1 MSKTITKKKSKQKEV
16 DPKFG
21 VSEWDPAEL
30 DVRHTRHGTY
40 ESRPPPRG
48 GTWRDQIKKEAYK
61 LRQRQREEESPEFI
75 SPHSTTD
82 TMDTDEAQ
90 EINKQITERIEK
102 EPEGAEYLNVIG
114 EERYENVGVTL
125 DTGPTF
131 STVTGMQAEA
141 EKAQQTY
148 EEIEG
153 LEDSH
158 IVSFPKLDKEKE
170 ALRRKTQ
177 GERVPFETENVLTS
191 LTSISGPPPMAFTDP
206 SDFDEVIKEGDEY
219 LSRVEEELENEG
231 KKQVLSR
238 VEKGFAKTVKW
249 ETINFPLNQ
258 LMKYHLRLPFPHA
271 PKVLSRN
278 PRMWVSKTPILEHPA
293 VLIAIPEWENKYGT
307 KSYAVD
313 VKEGY
318 IYAVR
323 SEDWERLVERAY
335 VAIEEPLDPDH
346 VTPAEKELSA
356 GKVQTLDSKEKVPI
370 AESTRKDAKE
380 PIREGSGVPGTDF
393 LESEP
398 RHRVPT
404 KEIETPRRKLSF
416 GNLTDDE
423 EIAEEIEKDI
433 KDAEQAQWALET
445 ERMQIEIERVSLEKE
460 RQRIAEER
468 LKALRQQRKRLEK
481 SIMKMSNEMSR
492 DIELVTEDRKQR
504 RINMENEYL
513 NQIDLEEA
521 AVDDYFPVLTR
532 VEEIQPDV
540 MTTDSQISS
549 TVDPIEFMDEEAL
562 MKLKL
567 KHMRADQCRTRTHK
581 MYKLFLESATDSKKK
596 ESLEHMLLATINN
609 LDRKM
614 SKFKEGLDDYDQKEQ
629 YVLTQ
634 SERLQLEQEKALQE
648 QRELQEVLQGLQEK
662 HKVAEE
668 ELKAL
673 QKEKDDSDK
682 RKKEMEDKINKER
695 KAKIWREQRLEEE
708 RQKLKDLAYPLTY
721 TSPIGKRKRKEKG
734 SLKGE
739 EEEDKKIREQQ
750 DRLLAERLAEKER
763 KEREIRDKNLAEQ
776 LQKKQRLEKDEQEKF
791 LTEQLLERERQ
802 EEEEMM
808 KIKREQEQLDREEQ
822 IKLEKERQF
831 TLTEEQEKLQR
842 KELERLRK
850 EHQKTLEKEKREK
863 EKKQAQRK
871 ARKPTEE
878 EQKQEKESLLDTLH
892 SVVNGHKPS
901 KPKDLGWD
909 YQKDKEARRVFERKK
924 ELQKLRERE
933 RERKSKYC
941 PECRYPKHP
950 GECPCKLCGKKGH
963 KFKDCPKLK
972 PPKKVPE
979 TTMDFCTECMVPH
992 PPGKCICKLCKT
1004 IGHLATECPWLEEAK
1019 ATAKP
1024 PELDER
1030 DEEPEVLFCLHCR
1043 SETHRIEDCAA
1054 HKVAQAKRKRVWC
1067 EKCKQYG
1074 HTIAECLDEEQEQ
1087 RNQEIEREILKR
1099 KQQLEEI
1106 DKKMQQVKRQ
1116 AEKDIGKPPQDR
1128 DTRDYPVGGRKP
1140 TTKPRKPD
1148 REPEPPPPPREGP
1161 PSGPP
1166 VGGAGGGGEPPEGDD
1181 PSDPDDSDSDESDEE
1196 ESDNT
1201 EATEESGFLYD
1212 EKGRKIDIAQF
1223 YEAIRK
1229 RKKKT
1234 AKGEDE
1240 IPFKVV
1246 RGPRGHRG
1254 SKGRK
1259 GPPGDPGVSQNLDR
1273 SIDANVTIDTAGLE
1287 KTFRDMGE
1295 SMKEVFTSQ
1304 QIFNRTMKD
1313 TLEAST
1319 KAQEKQTEA
1328 LEKLNI
1334 STKQRDHDHMFA
1346 SIKPYDGKD
1355 PKEFDTWIEQIM
1367 TACKISGRNPKLVA
1381 LAKST
1386 GAVTEVILSMKQGVT
1401 WVEFVEELRRCFS
1414 DSKTRVHA
1422 AAIYNEFR
1430 RQDDNENLRSYIH
1443 KYTRLHREATGKAT
1457 DEEFDTHNK
1466 LHFLSRLRNS
1476 TIATKISQSEEF
1488 EKFDRYSL
1496 KNCIEKALMLES
1508 RLQIREM
1515 VTIARENLENK
1526 DPKVMEMSEEGE
1538 EQQEELNILSEDKGP
1553 GRFKNPN
1560 LANLICYKCGGYGH
1574 YGKDCPEANQAL
1586 DQLEDRI
1593 VGRIE
1598 HSFNAYT
1605 PVTLQYMNDMIVKA
1619 AKLEVSRRLAKKK
1632 LEKLKNQKGGD
1643 PQDKTQYP
1651 TGRGRGQPPRQGQQV
1666 GRPPLTPTAPPMPA
1680 QQTPQPTTTRGRGRG
1695 GANVVAKRGGRQG
1708 TPPPQDPQQT
1718 TKKVTFQQPAQVKVK
1733 TEPEQIKVGPNPFLQ
1748 PNPFTPPHL
1757 ARNS

>member
-1 MSKTITKKKSKQKEV
+1 MSKTITRKKSKQKEI

-30 DVRHTRHGTY
+30 DVRQTRHGTY
-40 ESRPPPRG
+40 ESKPPPRG

-61 LRQRQREEESPEFI
+61 LRQRQREADSPEFI

-90 EINKQITERIEK
+90 EINKQIMEKIEK
-102 EPEGAEYLNVIG
+102 EPEGSEYLNIVSEG
-114 EERYENVGVTL
+114 KYENVGETL
-125 DTGPTF
+125 NTGATF
-131 STVTGMQAEA
+131 STVTEMQAEV

-148 EEIEG
+148 EEIES

-177 GERVPFETENVLTS
+177 GERVPFETEDLMTS
-191 LTSISGPPPMAFTDP
+191 LTKITEPPPIAFTDP
-206 SDFDEVIKEGDEY
+206 SDFDEVLREGDEY
-219 LSRVEEELENEG
+219 LSKIEEEMGNEER
-231 KKQVLSR
+231 KQILSR

-249 ETINFPLNQ
+249 ETINFPLQQ

-278 PRMWVSKTPILEHPA
+278 PKMWVNKTPILEHPA
-293 VLIAIPEWENKYGT
+293 VLIAIPEWESKYGT

-323 SEDWERLVERAY
+323 NEDWERLVERAY
-335 VAIEEPLDPDH
+335 VATDEPLEIDQI
-346 VTPAEKELSA
+346 TPVEKETLV
-356 GKVQTLDSKEKVPI
+356 GEVQTLNSKEKIPL
-370 AESTRKDAKE
+370 AESTRKDFKE
-380 PIREGSGVPGTDF
+380 PKQKGKGIPGTNF
-393 LESEP
+393 LDSEP
-398 RHRVPT
+398 RPRVPE
-404 KEIETPRRKLSF
+404 KELETPKRKLSF
-416 GNLTDDE
+416 GDSTDDE
-423 EIAEEIEKDI
+423 QLAKEIEKDI

-445 ERMQIEIERVSLEKE
+445 ERMQIEMERVTLERE

-468 LKALRQQRKRLEK
+468 LKTLRQQRKKLEE
-481 SIMKMSNEMSR
+481 SIMKMSNEMSK
-492 DIELVTEDRKQR
+492 DINLVTEDRKQR

-513 NQIDLEEA
+513 NQIDLEKA
-521 AVDDYFPVLTR
+521 AIDDFFAVLSR
-532 VEEIQPDV
+532 VEEVQPDV

-562 MKLKL
+562 MKLKI
-567 KHMRADQCRTRTHK
+567 KHMRAEQCRTRTHK
-581 MYKLFLESATDSKKK
+581 MYKLFLESATDPKKK
-596 ESLEHMLLATINN
+596 ENLEHMLLATINN

-634 SERLQLEQEKALQE
+634 TEKLQNEQEKALQE
-648 QRELQEVLQGLQEK
+648 QRELQEVLQGLQAK

-668 ELKAL
+668 ELMAL
-673 QKEKDDSDK
+673 QREKEDADEK
-682 RKKEMEDKINKER
+682 RKEMEDKINKER

-708 RQKLKDLAYPLTY
+708 RQKLKELE
-721 TSPIGKRKRKEKG
+721 RKRKEKG
-734 SLKGE
+734 PLKGKE
-739 EEEDKKIREQQ
+739 EEYKKVREQQ
-750 DRLLAERLAEKER
+750 DRLLAEKLMEKER
-763 KEREIRDKNLAEQ
+763 KEREIRDRNLAKQ
-776 LQKKQRLEKDEQEKF
+776 LQKKQRLEKDEQEKL
-791 LTEQLLERERQ
+791 LTEQLLEKERQ

-808 KIKREQEQLDREEQ
+808 RIKEEQEQLDREEQ
-822 IKLEKERQF
+822 VRLGEDRQF
-831 TLTEEQEKLQR
+831 RLTEEQKRLQR

-850 EHQKTLEKEKREK
+850 EHLKVLEKEKREK
-863 EKKQAQRK
+863 EKKQAQGK

-878 EQKQEKESLLDTLH
+878 EQKQEKESLFDVLQ
-892 SVVNGHKPS
+892 SVVNGSKPS

-909 YQKDKEARRVFERKK
+909 YQKDKEAKRVFERKK
-924 ELQKLRERE
+924 ELQKLREKE
-933 RERKSKYC
+933 RERKSKQC
-941 PECRYPKHP
+941 PDCRYPKHP
-950 GECPCKLCGKKGH
+950 GPCPCKICRRKGH
-963 KFKDCPKLK
+963 EFKDCPKLK
-972 PPKKVPE
+972 PPKEVPE
-979 TTMDFCTECMVPH
+979 QTMEFCIECMVPH
-992 PPGKCICKLCKT
+992 PPGRCICKLCKT
-1004 IGHLATECPWLEEAK
+1004 IGHTATECPWLEEAE
-1019 ATAKP
+1019 ATTKP
-1024 PELDER
+1024 PKSDEK

-1043 SETHRIEDCAA
+1043 SETHRMEDCAA
-1054 HKVAQAKRKRVWC
+1054 YKVAQAKRKKVWC
-1067 EKCKQYG
+1067 ERCKQYG
-1074 HTIAECLDEEQEQ
+1074 HTIADCLDEKQEQ
-1087 RNQEIEREILKR
+1087 RNREIEREILKR

-1106 DKKMQQVKRQ
+1106 DRKMHQVKRQ

-1128 DTRDYPVGGRKP
+1128 DTRDYQVGSRKP
-1140 TTKPRKPD
+1140 VTKPRKAD
-1148 REPEPPPPPREGP
+1148 REPEPPLPPREGP
-1161 PSGPP
+1161 PLDPP
-1166 VGGAGGGGEPPEGDD
+1166 VGAGGGGEPPEGDD
-1181 PSDPDDSDSDESDEE
+1181 PSEPDDSDSDESDEE
-1196 ESDNT
+1196 ESDDT

-1212 EKGRKIDIAQF
+1212 EEGRKIDIRQF

-1229 RKKKT
+1229 RKKRT
-1234 AKGEDE
+1234 VKGEDE

-1259 GPPGDPGVSQNLDR
+1259 GPPGDPVITQNLER
-1273 SIDANVTIDTAGLE
+1273 SVDANVTIDTAGLE
-1287 KTFRDMGE
+1287 KTFREVGE
-1295 SMKEVFTSQ
+1295 SMEDVFTSQ

-1328 LEKLNI
+1328 LERLNI

-1346 SIKPYDGKD
+1346 TIKPYDGKD
-1355 PKEFDTWIEQIM
+1355 SKEFDAWIEQIM
-1367 TACKISGRNPKLVA
+1367 TACKISGRNPKFVA

-1386 GAVTEVILSMKQGVT
+1386 GAVTEVILSMKPKVT

-1526 DPKVMEMSEEGE
+1526 EPKVMKMFEEGE
-1538 EQQEELNILSEDKGP
+1538 EQPEELNILSEDKGP
-1553 GRFKNPN
+1553 GRFRNPN

-1574 YGKDCPEANQAL
+1574 HGRECPEANQAME
-1586 DQLEDRI
+1586 QLEDRI

-1619 AKLEVSRRLAKKK
+1619 A
-1632 LEKLKNQKGGD
+1632 
-1643 PQDKTQYP
+1643 
-1651 TGRGRGQPPRQGQQV
+1651 
-1666 GRPPLTPTAPPMPA
+1666 
-1680 QQTPQPTTTRGRGRG
+1680 
-1695 GANVVAKRGGRQG
+1695 
-1708 TPPPQDPQQT
+1708 
-1718 TKKVTFQQPAQVKVK
+1718 
-1733 TEPEQIKVGPNPFLQ
+1733 
-1748 PNPFTPPHL
+1748 
-1757 ARNS
+1757 

>member
-1 MSKTITKKKSKQKEV
+1 MLLFIHIIAQMSKTITKKKSKQKEV

-61 LRQRQREEESPEFI
+61 LRQKQREEESPEFI

-90 EINKQITERIEK
+90 EINKQIAEKIEK

-125 DTGPTF
+125 DTGPMF

-158 IVSFPKLDKEKE
+158 IVSFPKLDREKE

-177 GERVPFETENVLTS
+177 GERVPFETQNVLTS

-219 LSRVEEELENEG
+219 LSRMEEELENEG

-271 PKVLSRN
+271 PKVLSSN
-278 PRMWVSKTPILEHPA
+278 PKMWVSKTPILEHPA

-335 VAIEEPLDPDH
+335 VAMGEPLDPDH
-346 VTPAEKELSA
+346 VTPAEKELSS

-380 PIREGSGVPGTDF
+380 LIGKSGVSGTSF

-404 KEIETPRRKLSF
+404 KEIETPKRQLSF

-433 KDAEQAQWALET
+433 KYAEQAQWALET
-445 ERMQIEIERVSLEKE
+445 ERTQIEIERVSLERE

-468 LKALRQQRKRLEK
+468 LKALRQQRKSLEE
-481 SIMKMSNEMSR
+481 SIIKMSNEMCR
-492 DIELVTEDRKQR
+492 DIELATEDRKQR

-521 AVDDYFPVLTR
+521 AADDYFPVLTR

-540 MTTDSQISS
+540 MTTDSHISS

-629 YVLTQ
+629 YIMTQ

-648 QRELQEVLQGLQEK
+648 QRGLQEVLQGLQEK

-668 ELKAL
+668 ELRAL

-708 RQKLKDLAYPLTY
+708 RQKLKDLE
-721 TSPIGKRKRKEKG
+721 RKRKEKG
-734 SLKGE
+734 SLKE
-739 EEEDKKIREQQ
+739 EEGEDKKIREQQ
-750 DRLLAERLAEKER
+750 DRLLAERLAEKEK

-776 LQKKQRLEKDEQEKF
+776 LQKKQKLERDEQEKF

-808 KIKREQEQLDREEQ
+808 KIKREQEHLDREEQ
-822 IKLEKERQF
+822 MKLEKERQF
-831 TLTEEQEKLQR
+831 SLTEEQEKLQR

-878 EQKQEKESLLDTLH
+878 EQKQEKENLLDTLH

-909 YQKDKEARRVFERKK
+909 YQKDKEAKRVFERKK
-924 ELQKLRERE
+924 ELQKLIEKE
-933 RERKSKYC
+933 RERKSQYY
-941 PECRYPKHP
+941 PECRHPKHP

-979 TTMDFCTECMVPH
+979 STMDFCTECMVPH

-1030 DEEPEVLFCLHCR
+1030 DEEPEVFFCLHCR
-1043 SETHRIEDCAA
+1043 SETHRIEDCTAY
-1054 HKVAQAKRKRVWC
+1054 KVAQAKRKRVWC

-1087 RNQEIEREILKR
+1087 RNQEIEREILK
-1099 KQQLEEI
+1099 
-1106 DKKMQQVKRQ
+1106 
-1116 AEKDIGKPPQDR
+1116 
-1128 DTRDYPVGGRKP
+1128 
-1140 TTKPRKPD
+1140 
-1148 REPEPPPPPREGP
+1148 
-1161 PSGPP
+1161 
-1166 VGGAGGGGEPPEGDD
+1166 
-1181 PSDPDDSDSDESDEE
+1181 
-1196 ESDNT
+1196 
-1201 EATEESGFLYD
+1201 
-1212 EKGRKIDIAQF
+1212 
-1223 YEAIRK
+1223 
-1229 RKKKT
+1229 
-1234 AKGEDE
+1234 
-1240 IPFKVV
+1240 
-1246 RGPRGHRG
+1246 
-1254 SKGRK
+1254 
-1259 GPPGDPGVSQNLDR
+1259 
-1273 SIDANVTIDTAGLE
+1273 
-1287 KTFRDMGE
+1287 
-1295 SMKEVFTSQ
+1295 
-1304 QIFNRTMKD
+1304 
-1313 TLEAST
+1313 
-1319 KAQEKQTEA
+1319 
-1328 LEKLNI
+1328 
-1334 STKQRDHDHMFA
+1334 
-1346 SIKPYDGKD
+1346 
-1355 PKEFDTWIEQIM
+1355 
-1367 TACKISGRNPKLVA
+1367 
-1381 LAKST
+1381 
-1386 GAVTEVILSMKQGVT
+1386 
-1401 WVEFVEELRRCFS
+1401 
-1414 DSKTRVHA
+1414 
-1422 AAIYNEFR
+1422 
-1430 RQDDNENLRSYIH
+1430 
-1443 KYTRLHREATGKAT
+1443 
-1457 DEEFDTHNK
+1457 
-1466 LHFLSRLRNS
+1466 
-1476 TIATKISQSEEF
+1476 
-1488 EKFDRYSL
+1488 
-1496 KNCIEKALMLES
+1496 KN
-1508 RLQIREM
+1508 
-1515 VTIARENLENK
+1515 NN
-1526 DPKVMEMSEEGE
+1526 
-1538 EQQEELNILSEDKGP
+1538 
-1553 GRFKNPN
+1553 
-1560 LANLICYKCGGYGH
+1560 
-1574 YGKDCPEANQAL
+1574 
-1586 DQLEDRI
+1586 
-1593 VGRIE
+1593 
-1598 HSFNAYT
+1598 
-1605 PVTLQYMNDMIVKA
+1605 
-1619 AKLEVSRRLAKKK
+1619 
-1632 LEKLKNQKGGD
+1632 
-1643 PQDKTQYP
+1643 
-1651 TGRGRGQPPRQGQQV
+1651 
-1666 GRPPLTPTAPPMPA
+1666 
-1680 QQTPQPTTTRGRGRG
+1680 
-1695 GANVVAKRGGRQG
+1695 
-1708 TPPPQDPQQT
+1708 
-1718 TKKVTFQQPAQVKVK
+1718 
-1733 TEPEQIKVGPNPFLQ
+1733 
-1748 PNPFTPPHL
+1748 
-1757 ARNS
+1757 